1 MATPTLVP
9 LASLGLG
16 DVVRISG
23 HNAFN
28 DATVKRLNQDG
39 TVQVV
44 RPYIQTADFSY
55 TGGVITY
62 IGLEEFA
69 MHGADVELIRKGDPL
84 K

>member
-1 MATPTLVP
+1 MALVP
-9 LASLGLG
+9 LKSLGLG

-23 HNAFN
+23 HGAFE
-28 DATVKRLNQDG
+28 DATVKKLNADG
-39 TVQVV
+39 SVQVV

-62 IGLEEFA
+62 IGLEDFA
-69 MHGADVELIRKGDPL
+69 MHGADVELVRKGAPL